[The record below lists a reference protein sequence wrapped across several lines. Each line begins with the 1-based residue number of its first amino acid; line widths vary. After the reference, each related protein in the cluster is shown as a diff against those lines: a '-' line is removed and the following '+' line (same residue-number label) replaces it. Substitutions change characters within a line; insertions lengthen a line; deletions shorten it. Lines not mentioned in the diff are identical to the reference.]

1 MNKSDSNKT
10 QEKEPT
16 FPTQQQNKKKPV
28 QDNAQDLQ
36 IQEQLKKQAN
46 LIKQIQDAE
55 EKLRFTQDQRKKLVA
70 EKRQKIEQ
78 DEEKINQMKT
88 TNEQ

>member
-1 MNKSDSNKT
+1 MNKGDSNT
-10 QEKEPT
+10 NQEKEPT
-16 FPTQQQNKKKPV
+16 SPTEQQNKKKPV

-55 EKLRFTQDQRKKLVA
+55 EKLRFTQDQRKKLFFKLKFRIV
-70 EKRQKIEQ
+70 
-78 DEEKINQMKT
+78 
-88 TNEQ
+88 